1 MHHLFPTY
9 SHWRYPALAVRVAE
23 VARDHGP
30 ASRMTLAT
38 SRGRDCY
45 GTWLV
50 GSVVTLALI
59 FLAMARSRSGWA
71 PQAFVQAM
79 LVMVRL

>member
-1 MHHLFPTY
+1 
-9 SHWRYPALAVRVAE
+9 
-23 VARDHGP
+23 
-30 ASRMTLAT
+30 MTLAT

>member
-1 MHHLFPTY
+1 MHAST
-9 SHWRYPALAVRVAE
+9 ACT
-23 VARDHGP
+23 
-30 ASRMTLAT
+30 ASRIIFAR

-71 PQAFVQAM
+71 PKAFVQAM
-79 LVMVRL
+79 LDVVRL